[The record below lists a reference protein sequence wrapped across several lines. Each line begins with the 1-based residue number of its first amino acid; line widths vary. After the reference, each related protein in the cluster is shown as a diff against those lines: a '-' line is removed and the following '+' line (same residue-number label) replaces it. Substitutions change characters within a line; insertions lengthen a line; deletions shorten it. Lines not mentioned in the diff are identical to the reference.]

1 MRKYKFCYYCVK
13 TIVYPVLIRKVVVSS
28 SLPTMEKGK
37 SVNQKPVKLNL
48 SVILNNK
55 KKREEPTV
63 TSSSD
68 ITQMCPD
75 SQTEMQHTSDHDKN
89 EINQIKLNLNISDIS
104 GEKTD
109 TSQSFEP
116 VSSSTDGL
124 NQSGSSPRKMLS
136 KIRLSINNGED
147 IEDFLVFYIT
157 PKEEQSTAIKDVL
170 NIIDKLELTRV
181 ESKHL
186 WENVFESL
194 QNSDTYVSDKEKIAT
209 IHELIKEKYRL
220 ALEVDDDQNR
230 YCHASGNQCTNLHCY
245 GRNRSSTTS
254 ILNKSDSTPK
264 QESALHPKN
273 VLEDCLLKVGPSLAE
288 YSPITRRSE
297 KLFST
302 TPLTNTRNTT
312 GTDKSV
318 GFDAIYEHGS
328 ERSDTESVGTSNIS
342 VLISESDDKTTENSI
357 SIYRNK
363 NRKCEDA
370 DDRLLEE
377 NVNILTNH
385 KTHNLLKKYATQNE
399 LINQSSRAVNV
410 CRSYPDF
417 FDPQVIVE
425 SEKILL
431 LANIRREA
439 IHNALQRL
447 DIDTEDSITSGTLKI
462 ENISFYTKRMNPRA
476 PPQFNSYYVCV
487 VHYGTT
493 VYATKTVQQYFNTI
507 IKFEDIFTFEN
518 INSDFEVTV
527 SIYGLQQKMPQ
538 HSIWPPKIKGL
549 KLPLP
554 NIVKESFFVL
564 WGTRTI
570 RPCQR
575 HYSIYDLQKTP
586 LDSPIVSTFKANVTT
601 DFVIRVKE
609 TGFLTL
615 GIVIQ
620 DYIRWEEKWCI
631 LEGYKLKYWDSKQ
644 DAISRAPEGEINLK
658 SCVSYQ
664 LDDDLD
670 EDICP
675 NPTTVCITIKD
686 ERDKRKYYFLSTDD
700 LADFEKWTRQINT
713 VFFHLK
719 KWIQGGNRRR

>member
-1 MRKYKFCYYCVK
+1 MF
-13 TIVYPVLIRKVVVSS
+13 
-28 SLPTMEKGK
+28 
-37 SVNQKPVKLNL
+37 
-48 SVILNNK
+48 
-55 KKREEPTV
+55 
-63 TSSSD
+63 
-68 ITQMCPD
+68 PD

-104 GEKTD
+104 GEKTH
-109 TSQSFEP
+109 TSESFEP

-170 NIIDKLELTRV
+170 NIIDKLELTGV
-181 ESKHL
+181 QSKHL

-220 ALEVDDDQNR
+220 ALEVDDDQNQ

-245 GRNRSSTTS
+245 GRNRTSTTS
-254 ILNKSDSTPK
+254 ILNKPDSTLK
-264 QESALHPKN
+264 LESALHPQN
-273 VLEDCLLKVGPSLAE
+273 VLEDCLLKVGPSLTE
-288 YSPITRRSE
+288 YSPITPRYE

-302 TPLTNTRNTT
+302 TPFTNTRNAT
-312 GTDKSV
+312 G
-318 GFDAIYEHGS
+318 
-328 ERSDTESVGTSNIS
+328 
-342 VLISESDDKTTENSI
+342 SDDKTAENSI

-363 NRKCEDA
+363 NRNCENA
-370 DDRLLEE
+370 DDRRLEE
-377 NVNILTNH
+377 NINILTNH

-431 LANIRREA
+431 LANIRKEA

-462 ENISFYTKRMNPRA
+462 ENISLYTKSMSSRA
-476 PPQFNSYYVCV
+476 SQQLNSYYVCV
-487 VHYGTT
+487 AHYGTT

-586 LDSPIVSTFKANVTT
+586 LDSPIVSTFKANVTI
-601 DFVIRVKE
+601 DFVIRVRE
-609 TGFLTL
+609 TGYLTL

-620 DYIRWEEKWCI
+620 DYIRWDEKWCI
-631 LEGYKLKYWDSKQ
+631 LEGYKLKYWDSQQ
-644 DAISRAPEGEINLK
+644 DAISRSPEGEINLK

-686 ERDKRKYYFLSTDD
+686 ERNKRKYFFLSTDD
-700 LADFEKWTRQINT
+700 LADFEKWTQQINT

-719 KWIQGGNRRR
+719 KWTQGGNRRR